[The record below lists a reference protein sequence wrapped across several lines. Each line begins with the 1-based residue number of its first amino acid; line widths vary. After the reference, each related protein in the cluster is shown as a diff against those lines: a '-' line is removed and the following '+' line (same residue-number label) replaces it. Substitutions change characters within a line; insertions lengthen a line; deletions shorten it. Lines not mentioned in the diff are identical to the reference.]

1 MIYSTVNPMFFIS
14 LGLSSVLDRYKSHS
28 NKSMNN
34 FLKAPPPPR
43 NKSFK
48 QGSSGQAINHVENS
62 INSSRNAVFQ
72 GSSLQNKRTYLDSI
86 GSSNSNG
93 LTPATYV
100 KPDASSQAISDM
112 GNIVANIE
120 TNVSGGHPLNLGH
133 PLGVAVT
140 KPSLG
145 PGPSL
150 SVSGNASLDSSLNL
164 CSALGINSGNPQGSI
179 STTQTTFVTANA
191 ASMMSAASG
200 TQISGVTTVT
210 GQIQPGFTNVKEI
223 LPAPVVGG
231 KVAVGSV
238 SSTSTSSPAYKG
250 VQVGKHHFTSCSIMC
265 RLFVENVVIK
275 MLSKINCFN

>member
-1 MIYSTVNPMFFIS
+1 M
-14 LGLSSVLDRYKSHS
+14 LDRYKSHS

-48 QGSSGQAINHVENS
+48 QGSSGQGINHVENS
-62 INSSRNAVFQ
+62 VNSSRSAIFQ

-133 PLGVAVT
+133 PLGIAVT

-150 SVSGNASLDSSLNL
+150 SVSGNTNLDSSLNL

-179 STTQTTFVTANA
+179 VSTTQTTFVTANT

-210 GQIQPGFTNVKEI
+210 GQIQPGFANVKEI
-223 LPAPVVGG
+223 LPAPVIGG

-238 SSTSTSSPAYKG
+238 SSTSTSSPAFKG
-250 VQVGKHHFTSCSIMC
+250 VQVGKHFMLCEIK
-265 RLFVENVVIK
+265 LVI
-275 MLSKINCFN
+275 LLYSKHPCMRTKWIKNLQAEIWK

>member
-1 MIYSTVNPMFFIS
+1 M
-14 LGLSSVLDRYKSHS
+14 LERYKSHS

-34 FLKAPPPPR
+34 FLKAPPPPK

-48 QGSSGQAINHVENS
+48 QGSSGQAINHVES
-62 INSSRNAVFQ
+62 SLNSSRGTVFQ

-86 GSSNSNG
+86 GSSTTNG
-93 LTPATYV
+93 LTQSTYV

-120 TNVSGGHPLNLGH
+120 TNVSGGHPLSLGH

-150 SVSGNASLDSSLNL
+150 AVSGNANLDSSLNL
-164 CSALGINSGNPQGSI
+164 CSTLGINSGNPKGSI
-179 STTQTTFVTANA
+179 STTQTTFVTAKN
-191 ASMMSAASG
+191 ASMMTAASG
-200 TQISGVTTVT
+200 SQISGVTTVT

-223 LPAPVVGG
+223 LPAPVAGG

-250 VQVGKHHFTSCSIMC
+250 VQVGNNLIIYWLIFD
-265 RLFVENVVIK
+265 
-275 MLSKINCFN
+275 

>member
-1 MIYSTVNPMFFIS
+1 MI
-14 LGLSSVLDRYKSHS
+14 DRYRSHS

-62 INSSRNAVFQ
+62 LNSSRSAVFQ
-72 GSSLQNKRTYLDSI
+72 GSSLPNKRTYLDSI

-93 LTPATYV
+93 LTSATYV

-150 SVSGNASLDSSLNL
+150 SVSGNTNLDSSLNL
-164 CSALGINSGNPQGSI
+164 CSALGINSGNPQGSV
-179 STTQTTFVTANA
+179 STPQTTFVTANTA
-191 ASMMSAASG
+191 TMMSATSG

-223 LPAPVVGG
+223 LPSPVVGG

-250 VQVGKHHFTSCSIMC
+250 VQVCNCVNVIGG
-265 RLFVENVVIK
+265 LFVERVV
-275 MLSKINCFN
+275 MSALSKINVVNCIFLFA

>member
-1 MIYSTVNPMFFIS
+1 MI
-14 LGLSSVLDRYKSHS
+14 DRYRSHS

-62 INSSRNAVFQ
+62 LNSSRSAVFQ
-72 GSSLQNKRTYLDSI
+72 GSSLPNKRTYLDSI
-86 GSSNSNG
+86 GASNSNG
-93 LTPATYV
+93 LTSATYV

-150 SVSGNASLDSSLNL
+150 SVSGNTNLDSSLNL
-164 CSALGINSGNPQGSI
+164 CSALGINSGNPQGSV
-179 STTQTTFVTANA
+179 STPQTTFVTANTA
-191 ASMMSAASG
+191 TMMSAASG

-231 KVAVGSV
+231 KVAVGSI

-250 VQVGKHHFTSCSIMC
+250 VQVYNCVNVIGG
-265 RLFVENVVIK
+265 LFVERVV
-275 MLSKINCFN
+275 MSALSKINVVNCIFFICMTPEAATF